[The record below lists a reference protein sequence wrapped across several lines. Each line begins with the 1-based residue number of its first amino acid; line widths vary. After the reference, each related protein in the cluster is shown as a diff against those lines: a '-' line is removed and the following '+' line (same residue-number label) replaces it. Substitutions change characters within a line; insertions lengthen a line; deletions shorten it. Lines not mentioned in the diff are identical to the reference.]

1 MPALDGAGS
10 SRVLLAAVSNRAPRL
25 PSVSRATPVT
35 NPLHGAIL
43 ELQRTAGNR
52 AVAGLLSQGQV
63 AVQRVLAT
71 KPSDLDKFISTVDL
85 VKGGIGKA
93 SEHKKGFNAIRSA
106 LSEYQSE
113 VKSRTDP
120 EMQARRL
127 AILDVLCTR
136 FLKDN
141 PGDIKRRAIIDRLLD
156 EIGYE
161 RAAVSQ
167 VQGQEIYQGNIA
179 SSSPGSGV
187 PVSSEETDPAKKFAF
202 QALSQEGQQ
211 GATNYDIGERRDRRQ
226 KVEEEKAKY
235 GLSEAEIS
243 AITIFSAGD
252 FKYINPAVANSPKWL
267 ASNKAKAI
275 EDAKGGTPDR
285 FTGADD
291 KTIMQEG
298 SLHTAVAMQGLA
310 KMERYEGESYR
321 GARYTPEEFKDKFAV
336 GGKTKFTTLASS
348 SHSKD
353 IALDFAHG
361 TGTGTKPKPE
371 QTVAVLS
378 ILTGS
383 GGVDISNIAMIRS
396 EAEVLILPGSFK
408 VISVEE
414 VDGNVE
420 YASWIQSA
428 RNDKQPLPTK
438 WYVARLSPT
447 EADPAPTKPAPKW
460 AAASATGPK
469 LPMTTPIDEYLRKAG
484 KPSRSN
490 AGGHR

>member
-1 MPALDGAGS
+1 MA
-10 SRVLLAAVSNRAPRL
+10 N
-25 PSVSRATPVT
+25 PSHS
-35 NPLHGAIL
+35 AIL
-43 ELQRTAGNR
+43 ELQRTAGNH
-52 AVAGLLSQGQV
+52 AVAGLLGQGHL

-85 VKGGIGKA
+85 VKGGVGKT
-93 SEHKKGFNAIRSA
+93 SERKRGFAAIRSA
-106 LSEYQSE
+106 LSEYRSE

-136 FLKDN
+136 FLKEN
-141 PGDIKRRAIIDRLLD
+141 PGDTKRRAIVDRLLD
-156 EIGYE
+156 EIASE

-167 VQGQEIYQGNIA
+167 VQGQQIYQGNID
-179 SSSPGSGV
+179 SSSPQGNV
-187 PVSSEETDPAKKFAF
+187 PVTSDETDPTKRFAF
-202 QALSQEGQQ
+202 KALSEEGKL
-211 GATNYDIGERRDRRQ
+211 GATNYDTGERRDRRQ
-226 KVEEEKAKY
+226 RVEAEKAKY

-252 FKYINPAVANSPKWL
+252 FKYINPATANSGSWL
-267 ASNKAKAI
+267 ASSKAKAI
-275 EDAKGGTPDR
+275 EDAKGGTPER
-285 FTGADD
+285 FTGVDD
-291 KTIMQEG
+291 KTTMQEG
-298 SLHTAVAMQGLA
+298 SIHTAVAMQGLA

-321 GARYTPEEFKDKFAV
+321 GARCTPEEFKDRFAV

-348 SHSKD
+348 SYSKD
-353 IALDFAHG
+353 VALDFAHG

-378 ILTGS
+378 ILTGG

-408 VISVEE
+408 VISLEE

-420 YASWIQSA
+420 YARWVNSA
-428 RNDKQPLPTK
+428 RDTKQPLPTR

-447 EADPAPTKPAPKW
+447 ESDGPPTKPAKKW

-469 LPMTTPIDEYLRKAG
+469 LPISTPLDEYFRKAG
-484 KPSRSN
+484 KPSRSS